1 MRALRRCL
9 ASVLSRHHSVEC
21 SPERLLH
28 GTQGRSTSLCGWAG
42 PGFEDVR
49 QRHSACL
56 VMPQSRWRSPPRDNP
71 LSFFGADAPKAKT
84 VYFAGTTDPAAAIRS
99 IAADMTMHEPARLA
113 AKQMTAAGQ
122 PAWLYRFDYVA
133 ESLRPTGSA
142 EHAKKLPYLFG
153 TLVTAR
159 AHHLDRGRVQQTGN
173 VPSAFRRAWSRG
185 RSMSSRVSFT
195 LPCPFR
201 TFGCPCML
209 YRSGSHLSTGWLPS
223 CCSFG
228 WKVRQRECSRTK
240 KGSDPF
246 SPAVR
251 VDRGLCCCVAFER
264 PGRRRDLRRP

>member
-1 MRALRRCL
+1 
-9 ASVLSRHHSVEC
+9 
-21 SPERLLH
+21 
-28 GTQGRSTSLCGWAG
+28 
-42 PGFEDVR
+42 
-49 QRHSACL
+49 
-56 VMPQSRWRSPPRDNP
+56 MPQSRWRSPPRDNP

-195 LPCPFR
+195 LPLSFPNLWLSLHAVSLRLSFKHRLVAFVLFVRMEGAAARMFKNKKGVRPLFAGRTRGPWSLLLCCFR
-201 TFGCPCML
+201 TSWAPE
-209 YRSGSHLSTGWLPS
+209 R
-223 CCSFG
+223 
-228 WKVRQRECSRTK
+228 
-240 KGSDPF
+240 
-246 SPAVR
+246 SPAPVSGMLIR
-251 VDRGLCCCVAFER
+251 FRSELQRIGASIAAWCR
-264 PGRRRDLRRP
+264 QSG